1 MKPNEKTTITPN
13 LDLLYSLINDDL
25 KQVNALILERIKQ
38 EVPLI
43 HSVAEHIIAS
53 GGKRVRPALT
63 LISAQLC
70 GYVGTRHVA
79 FAASIEF
86 IHTATLLHDDVVD
99 ESALRRGKPTANI
112 EFGNKASV
120 LVGDFLLSQA
130 FQLMVE
136 DGSLPA
142 LSILANASAV
152 ISKGE
157 VLQLIAEGNIETTEA
172 DYVHVISAKT
182 AVLFAAAAELGAVV
196 AGNETA
202 QNALREYGMHIGIAF
217 QLVDDALDYHANQ
230 ATLGKTIGDD
240 FREGK
245 LTLPVLIALANASAE
260 EKNFW
265 ARTMGERKQTE
276 ADLAKAC
283 EYLQTHD
290 AINKTLQ
297 MADDYAQKA
306 KVSLMGFAPST
317 AKTAMLEL
325 ADFCVSR
332 SF

>member
-1 MKPNEKTTITPN
+1 MKPNTKTTTPPN
-13 LDLLYSLINDDL
+13 LDLLYSLINENL
-25 KQVNALILERIKQ
+25 KQVNVVILERIKQ

-63 LISAQLC
+63 LISSQLC
-70 GYVGTRHVA
+70 GYTGARHVS

-172 DYVHVISAKT
+172 DYLQVITAKT

-196 AGNETA
+196 AGDTLA
-202 QNALREYGMHIGIAF
+202 QNTLRDYGMNIGIAF

-230 ATLGKTIGDD
+230 TTLGKTIGDD

-245 LTLPVLIALANASAE
+245 LTLPVLIALTNANAE

-265 ARTMGERKQTE
+265 ARSMGERKQTE
-276 ADLAKAC
+276 SDLAKAC
-283 EYLQTHD
+283 EYLHAHD
-290 AINKTLQ
+290 AINKTLHV
-297 MADDYAQKA
+297 ADDYAQKA
-306 KVSLMGFAPST
+306 KNILTNFPSSA

-325 ADFCVSR
+325 ADFCVIR